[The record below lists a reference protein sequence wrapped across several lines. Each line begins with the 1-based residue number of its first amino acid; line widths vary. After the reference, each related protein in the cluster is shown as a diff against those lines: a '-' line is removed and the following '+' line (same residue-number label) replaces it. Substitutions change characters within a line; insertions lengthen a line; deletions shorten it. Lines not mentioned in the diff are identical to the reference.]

1 MSKVSISKPAVACLF
16 SALLVACL
24 VACGNDPYDTGDGSL
39 SYMRADFVEV
49 STNSSA
55 EAVSAVSDDGKIL
68 TLSPAIGADW
78 LTAKDS
84 VYRALLY
91 YNVAEGMDAELVGEA
106 TVKPIAVGNV
116 IVPNVI
122 NASSGNRVYPVD
134 PVNLESMWM
143 SKNGRYLNLD
153 ISVKV
158 GAKDG
163 KIGSQSIGV
172 AYVGSY
178 TGSDGSVVHR
188 LVFAH
193 GQNGVPEY
201 YSSQAYVSIPLY
213 RMPYAVTKADRIE
226 ITVNDYDGKATKTF
240 VVE

>member
-16 SALLVACL
+16 LALL

-55 EAVSAVSDDGKIL
+55 EAVSAVSDDGKHL

-91 YNVAEGMDAELVGEA
+91 YNVAEGMDADFVSEA
-106 TVKPIAVGNV
+106 TVKPIAVGSI
-116 IVPNVI
+116 IVPNII
-122 NASSGNRVYPVD
+122 NASSGNRTYPVD
-134 PVNLESMWM
+134 PVMLESMWM

-158 GAKDG
+158 GIKDG

-172 AYVGSY
+172 VYGGSY
-178 TGSDGSVVHR
+178 TVSDGSVVHR
-188 LVFAH
+188 LVLAH

-201 YSSQAYVSIPLY
+201 YSSQVYVSIPLY
-213 RMPYAVTKADRIE
+213 RMPHAIAKADCIE
-226 ITVNDYDGKATKTF
+226 ITVNGYGGKVTKTF
-240 VVE
+240 AVE

>member
-1 MSKVSISKPAVACLF
+1 MNKVLISKTAIACLF
-16 SALLVACL
+16 SVLLVACL
-24 VACGNDPYDTGDGSL
+24 MACGNDPYDTGDGSL

-55 EAVSAVSDDGKIL
+55 EAVSAVSDDGKVL
-68 TLSPAIGADW
+68 TLSPAVKADW
-78 LTAKDS
+78 ITAKDS

-106 TVKPIAVGNV
+106 TVKPIAVGSV
-116 IVPNVI
+116 IVPNVLD
-122 NASSGNRVYPVD
+122 ATGGNRVYPVD
-134 PVNLESMWM
+134 PVTLESMWM

-153 ISVKV
+153 ISVQV

-163 KIGSQSIGV
+163 KIGSQSVGV
-172 AYVGSY
+172 AYIGKQ
-178 TGSDGSVVHR
+178 TGSNGNVVHK
-188 LVFAH
+188 LVFVH

-213 RMPYAVTKADRIE
+213 RMPCSIISGDSIEICVNGYGGKVTK
-226 ITVNDYDGKATKTF
+226 TY

>member
-1 MSKVSISKPAVACLF
+1 MSKVSISKTAVACLF
-16 SALLVACL
+16 SALLIACL

-49 STNSSA
+49 STNSKA
-55 EAVSAVSDDGKIL
+55 EAVSAVSDDGKLL
-68 TLSPAIGADW
+68 TLSPAIKADW

-91 YNVAEGMDAELVGEA
+91 YNVPEGMDAELVGEA
-106 TVKPIAVGNV
+106 TVKPIAVGSV
-116 IVPNVI
+116 IVPNVFD
-122 NASSGNRVYPVD
+122 ATKGTRVYPVD
-134 PVNLESMWM
+134 PITLESMWM
-143 SKNGRYLNLD
+143 SKNGKYLNLD

-172 AYVGSY
+172 AYIGNR
-178 TGSDGSVVHR
+178 TGSDGSVVRR
-188 LVFAH
+188 LVFVH

-213 RMPYAVTKADRIE
+213 RMPCSINPGDSVE
-226 ITVNDYDGKATKTF
+226 ISINGYGGKVTKTF
-240 VVE
+240 LYQ